1 MLNIITSKEQD
12 IMKGTLRF
20 FLGIIMFVVANGWFY
35 HGYLTT
41 QELIVLALSGIA
53 LAVWGLKDAV
63 AEYY

>member
-1 MLNIITSKEQD
+1 
-12 IMKGTLRF
+12 MKGTVRF
-20 FLGIIMFVVANGWFY
+20 FLGIIVFVVANGWFY

-41 QELIVLALSGIA
+41 QELVVLALAGIA